1 MPPNPYLHLNGKTV
15 EFDLADFQPR
25 TLRPGDLYTADG
37 KLILKFDEIAYP
49 NGRVFYR
56 ELSETEISRLQPH
69 PDKSFDF
76 LLEDPV

>member
-1 MPPNPYLHLNGKTV
+1 
-15 EFDLADFQPR
+15 
-25 TLRPGDLYTADG
+25 LYTADG